1 MLTKIN
7 SISTFVSNYL
17 RYDLK
22 REALGWSKVARYYLP
37 VLIPVAIVLV
47 VALVLIKPFPSQE
60 TSLAIGQQGSLTD
73 QLGKEFALYLQKHGL
88 DLKIENTSGLDAGLQ
103 KLDSD
108 TSSIN
113 ASFVT
118 SGTSTRQ
125 EHPDLVSLG
134 SVQLAP
140 LWLFYRGDLINT
152 DDPFEYYRD
161 KRIGVGAEGTITNKL
176 FLRLMELNNPG
187 TGMRPNFL
195 RLTHA
200 EAAQQLQDGH
210 IDAMFIVDGYN
221 SDVIQSLLKN
231 PNIRLMNFPLA
242 DAYVRKLPFLQKV
255 IVPRAS
261 LDIDNIRPVND
272 VALLASS
279 VNLLV
284 ERDLHPAIQWA
295 FLLAAQDVNL
305 KTENFFASIAT
316 FPKYKDKTF
325 PLSDIAERFY
335 TSGIPALFS
344 YLPLWLAAL
353 LENIWVE
360 LLALFLVVLPLLKK
374 AIGFRSFASKKLL
387 WTHFWELRFL
397 EDEALNSKSRQELE
411 VVIQRLEELGQ
422 RVSSTWVEDQ
432 DMRHYYNLA
441 RCISSSIQT
450 ATKQLDSIS

>member
-7 SISTFVSNYL
+7 SISAFVRNYL
-17 RYDLK
+17 RYDIK
-22 REALGWSKVARYYLP
+22 REALGWSKIGRYYIP
-37 VLIPVAIVLV
+37 VLIPVAIVLAA
-47 VALVLIKPFPSQE
+47 ALVLIRPFPNQE
-60 TSLAIGQQGSLTD
+60 TFLAIGQQGSLTD
-73 QLGKEFALYLQKHGL
+73 QLGKEFTHYFHKHGL
-88 DLKIENTSGLDAGLQ
+88 DLKIENTTGLDAGLQ
-103 KLDSD
+103 KLDSE

-125 EHPDLVSLG
+125 DHPELVSLG

-187 TGMRPNFL
+187 TGTRPNFL
-195 RLTHA
+195 RLPHA
-200 EAAQQLQDGH
+200 EAAQQLQDGR

-221 SDVIQSLLKN
+221 SDVIQQLLKN

-242 DAYVRKLPFLQKV
+242 DAYTLKLPFLQKV

-261 LDIDNIRPVND
+261 LDIDNIRPAND

-279 VNLLV
+279 VNLLI
-284 ERDLHPAIQWA
+284 ENNLHPAIQWA
-295 FLLAAQDVNL
+295 FLLAAQDANL
-305 KTENFFASIAT
+305 KSENFFASNT
-316 FPKYKDKTF
+316 SYPKYKDKTF
-325 PLSDIAERFY
+325 PLSDVAERFY
-335 TSGIPALFS
+335 TSGTPALFN
-344 YLPLWLAAL
+344 YLPMWLAAL
-353 LENIWVE
+353 IENIWVE

-387 WTHFWELRFL
+387 WIHFWELRFL
-397 EDEALNSKSRQELE
+397 EDEALHSKTPQELE
-411 VVIQRLEELGQ
+411 VVIQRLRELEQ
-422 RVSSTWVEDQ
+422 RVASTWVEDQ

-441 RCISSSIQT
+441 RCISSSVQT
-450 ATKQLDSIS
+450 ATKQRESLG